1 MRIEEDSYRM
11 TKPHSYNDEDDGD
24 SGGGAVGGESR
35 NMKKYINKLQWI
47 PAISIHSCYLA
58 WNHIQNGMEVQH

>member
-35 NMKKYINKLQWI
+35 NMKKYINKLQ
-47 PAISIHSCYLA
+47 
-58 WNHIQNGMEVQH
+58 